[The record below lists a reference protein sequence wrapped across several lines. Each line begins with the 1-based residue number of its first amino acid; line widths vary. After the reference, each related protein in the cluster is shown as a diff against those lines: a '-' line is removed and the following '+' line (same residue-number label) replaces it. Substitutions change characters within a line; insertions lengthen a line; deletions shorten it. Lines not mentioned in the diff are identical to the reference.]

1 MLLVKISFVLILLS
15 AFVSCKNETNST
27 TTPAT
32 TSTTSSSTSTTTTTK
47 ATKLASTCT
56 LKESSPKEKTFL
68 NEVLALDKKQF
79 QWEDRDH
86 MYYFGVCTE
95 ADNAK
100 EVNQAFVQINKKSK
114 HQVVIGR
121 LDDVDLEGFG
131 IESKGLRIQYNNGDK
146 YPHVCDQAERKSVV
160 YIICNP
166 KNSSDVFEM
175 IEENH
180 DRKGDSCGY
189 IFQLR
194 TPLMCTNTS
203 KNNTTTPQPATTS
216 TPCPTNIPTT
226 TSTSVDPSPKPS
238 KIGFVSIMV
247 LILMGV
253 LFIYFVFGSIYNR
266 YVKQARGVEQLPH
279 HEVWQTIG
287 IRSADCCNYL
297 CRCGKTQSEIRNY
310 EHISDHLSDD
320 DENLLNM

>member
-1 MLLVKISFVLILLS
+1 MFLIKISFVLLLS
-15 AFVSCKNETNST
+15 AFVSCQNDTNETT
-27 TTPAT
+27 T
-32 TSTTSSSTSTTTTTK
+32 TSTTSTTTTTISSTTTSTTTSTTK

-56 LKESSPKEKTFL
+56 LNESSPKEKSFL
-68 NEVLALDKKQF
+68 DKVLAHDKKQF

-86 MYYFGVCTE
+86 MYYFGVCTK
-95 ADNAK
+95 ANNAK
-100 EVNQAFVQINKKSK
+100 EVNQAFVQINKKSRN
-114 HQVVIGR
+114 QVVIGR

-131 IESKGLRIQYNNGDK
+131 IESEGIRIQYNNGDK
-146 YPHVCDQAERKSVV
+146 YPHVCNQAQRKAVV
-160 YIICNP
+160 YIICNT

-194 TPLMCTNTS
+194 TPLMCTNTPTPEPG
-203 KNNTTTPQPATTS
+203 TT
-216 TPCPTNIPTT
+216 TPCPTNNPTT
-226 TSTSVDPSPKPS
+226 TTSSSNPSGKAS
-238 KIGFVSIMV
+238 RLGFVSIMTFI
-247 LILMGV
+247 LIGV

-287 IRSADCCNYL
+287 IKSADCCNYI